1 MSNSESSELSQPDLP
16 QSDELP
22 SEQLAFDL
30 ENTKS
35 EVNWLRNQVE
45 FLQQELSERVQQ
57 QQEME
62 QELHLFQQELV
73 LMNQE
78 MQQMYRAGQL
88 TLQEA
93 KGIVRIL
100 LQQREPPREA
110 LARFLSL
117 IYGQTIL
124 PEELGK
130 VQTAAYDRK
139 VSKYRSISRL
149 YEELHRSV
157 KQAADQSIDPSQS
170 SQTFQAALK
179 PASDPVNF
187 QALRQGTRQRRISLT
202 QKTQQ
207 QIQQSAERIRQSK
220 HLLADEPTPSWTGNL
235 LKLAI
240 RILEQR
246 IDQTAVRQ
254 QRVEQQLE
262 HMNTLQQKINDQKR
276 RDAERDQPED

>member
-130 VQTAAYDRK
+130 VQTAA
-139 VSKYRSISRL
+139 
-149 YEELHRSV
+149 
-157 KQAADQSIDPSQS
+157 
-170 SQTFQAALK
+170 
-179 PASDPVNF
+179 
-187 QALRQGTRQRRISLT
+187 
-202 QKTQQ
+202 
-207 QIQQSAERIRQSK
+207 
-220 HLLADEPTPSWTGNL
+220 
-235 LKLAI
+235 
-240 RILEQR
+240 
-246 IDQTAVRQ
+246 
-254 QRVEQQLE
+254 
-262 HMNTLQQKINDQKR
+262 
-276 RDAERDQPED
+276 